1 MYNIMSSK
9 TFEQQLESLLR
20 FDKIRLYKLTEL
32 SQYSILA
39 CFIAMFIG
47 AKINKYLIPDYSKKE
62 HIIETVVYQMWNLIL
77 IMVSLYYIRK
87 VVLMVPYIFSH
98 DKDYIVS
105 KGGESL
111 LGLSVGFAIV
121 FGATQKHFRDRFLF
135 E

>member
-1 MYNIMSSK
+1 MSQKS
-9 TFEQQLESLLR
+9 FNDQLESLLR

-39 CFIAMFIG
+39 CFIAMFVG
-47 AKINKYLIPDYSKKE
+47 SKINKYLIPTYSKKE
-62 HIIETVVYQMWNLIL
+62 NIVETVIYLIWNLIL

-87 VVLMVPYIFSH
+87 ITLMVPYIFSY

-111 LGLSVGFAIV
+111 LGFSVGFAIV
-121 FGATQKHFRDRFLF
+121 FGATQSKFRDRFLF